1 MTLGEKLKS
10 ARVNVEL
17 TQEQLAEKLMVS
29 RSAIAK
35 WENDKG
41 MPDIDNLKNIAS
53 LLNISVDYLLDDANA
68 IDVNMIREPIDLEKY
83 RKSGKKVIDK
93 DRILRDRYP
102 YATIS
107 YLIADHSS
115 KIDVAADWFLML
127 AFDAL
132 PGIPQALN
140 EWKHIKEQYYLV
152 DDKHSQYLVMI
163 GEEFIETRTMT
174 HKVENKFG
182 KKFKIGNVKFR
193 VQAKIRMSRGGQTPK
208 RRLTL
213 VSQASGV

>member
-102 YATIS
+102 YATR
-107 YLIADHSS
+107 LCVRADHSS

-140 EWKHIKEQYYLV
+140 EWNTSKSSI
-152 DDKHSQYLVMI
+152 I
-163 GEEFIETRTMT
+163 
-174 HKVENKFG
+174 
-182 KKFKIGNVKFR
+182 
-193 VQAKIRMSRGGQTPK
+193 
-208 RRLTL
+208 
-213 VSQASGV
+213 

>member
-53 LLNISVDYLLDDANA
+53 LLNISVDYLLDDANV

-115 KIDVAADWFLML
+115 KMDVAADWFLML

-193 VQAKIRMSRGGQTPK
+193 VQAKIRMSRGVRP
-208 RRLTL
+208 RRED
-213 VSQASGV
+213 